1 MVVDPDQGIVHR
13 NLLDNDHKLQ
23 QDFGGRITVI
33 QTVLPNIG
41 PGALASR
48 EDAHSEASL
57 TEDDLEQPLCTCLVL
72 AYVGRSGCSSI
83 VRIAYTQM
91 MDGRTLRPSTDFYKN
106 FALRC
111 LDLEIAVDL
120 FLLSTRYADLATLA
134 EMAKFSGGTSYFYR
148 GYDVNDE
155 QLQQKRFE
163 AQLADYL
170 TRDIGF
176 EAMLR

>member
-57 TEDDLEQPLCTCLVL
+57 VSLSWVILFKMLQIWGKV
-72 AYVGRSGCSSI
+72 YVG
-83 VRIAYTQM
+83 
-91 MDGRTLRPSTDFYKN
+91 
-106 FALRC
+106 
-111 LDLEIAVDL
+111 
-120 FLLSTRYADLATLA
+120 
-134 EMAKFSGGTSYFYR
+134 
-148 GYDVNDE
+148 GYD
-155 QLQQKRFE
+155 
-163 AQLADYL
+163 
-170 TRDIGF
+170 
-176 EAMLR
+176 